1 MVLPTGTPV
10 SAGGKGRDSTSQAG
24 ATATT
29 ASSVF
34 GSGKTSADSALSIP
48 LKRKITD
55 QKLETITIDPMY
67 DLTLVVGTPEH
78 TKGQKAFQVN
88 KGSFRNISAVWT
100 KMMNGKW
107 AEGDQSEI
115 CLPDDSC
122 DAFHIVLQIAHFQ
135 LLKLP
140 EKLSREELVDLA
152 VLTDKYQLENAIMM
166 ALELKKWMKPHRQA
180 YMSQPSDAA
189 LQDFA
194 LIASAFNLRS
204 DYDYLISRLATEVM
218 AGANGR
224 FYYHDGNQ
232 KKIMLRSDLPTSIF
246 GTHVVPPKSFESI
259 DLEPGKI
266 ISVRSDILSA
276 WITCCDTGLTKC
288 LSFSLPPCESALC
301 AATKAGILLKGL
313 KTAGFFPSPSSAT
326 LMHGSITAYWKLL
339 KSTGNDYQ
347 KYAPCKFIKGIDYSS
362 AHWTDCSFET
372 CFGDFGIMKAA
383 RAILERHMHADLWK
397 QWQDVDYLQLMDT
410 LEVYE

>member
-1 MVLPTGTPV
+1 MVLPTGTPA
-10 SAGGKGRDSTSQAG
+10 SAGGKGKYSTSQAG
-24 ATATT
+24 ATGTT

-34 GSGKTSADSALSIP
+34 GSGKTSADSALSVP

-55 QKLETITIDPMY
+55 QKLEAVTIDPMY

-88 KGSFRNISAVWT
+88 KDSFRNISAVWT

-115 CLPDDSC
+115 CLPGNSR

-135 LLKLP
+135 LSKLP

-166 ALELKKWMKPHRQA
+166 AFKLKRWTKPHRQA
-180 YMSQPSDAA
+180 CMPQPLDAV

-194 LIASAFNLRS
+194 LTASAFNLRS
-204 DYDYLISRLATEVM
+204 DYDYLISHLATEVM

-232 KKIMLRSDLPTSIF
+232 KKIMLQSDLPTSIF

-259 DLEPGKI
+259 DVEPGEI
-266 ISVRSDILSA
+266 IRVRSDILSA
-276 WITCCDTGLTKC
+276 WITCCDTGLTQC
-288 LSFSLPPCESALC
+288 LSFSLPLCESALC

-313 KTAGFFPSPSSAT
+313 KTAGFFPSPSSST
-326 LMHGSITAYWKLL
+326 PMHGSITTYWRLL
-339 KSTGNDYQ
+339 KALFRTHS
-347 KYAPCKFIKGIDYSS
+347 IYSS
-362 AHWTDCSFET
+362 NNKD
-372 CFGDFGIMKAA
+372 I
-383 RAILERHMHADLWK
+383 
-397 QWQDVDYLQLMDT
+397 
-410 LEVYE
+410 